1 MRSMIQRY
9 GPEKSKRVFYASK
22 NKKTITGVEESVF
35 NTYRTLAYLLEA
47 KRKPVITHQATGK
60 PYTVGAGHGQAL
72 SHVLSGDRSVEDTKR
87 EYRFRVPGDAKR
99 RAVASL
105 AAAHG
110 SKTAKKDVK
119 TLKKGSG
126 VLTVRGTPGK
136 FQSDSEGTQ
145 TEVSMPIAAHPD
157 TKDLDSTL
165 DPKTRIISRRT
176 TSRPTDVYRPK
187 AHSVRGELTVQDPGG
202 SLRKDGT
209 RRPGKPEERE
219 TIIVG
224 KERGPKGKRVH
235 KTGWPTKW
243 RGEEAPP
250 TEDT

>member
-1 MRSMIQRY
+1 
-9 GPEKSKRVFYASK
+9 
-22 NKKTITGVEESVF
+22 
-35 NTYRTLAYLLEA
+35 TYRTLAYLLEA

-87 EYRFRVPGDAKR
+87 EYRFRVKGDTKR

-105 AAAHG
+105 AAKHG

-126 VLTVRGTPGK
+126 VLTVRGKPGWHA
-136 FQSDSEGTQ
+136 DSEGTQ
-145 TEVSMPIAAHPD
+145 TEVSMPIAANPD
-157 TKDLDSTL
+157 TAPLAHTL

-176 TSRPTDVYRPK
+176 TSRQTDVTRPK
-187 AHSVRGELTVQDPGG
+187 ASSVRGELTVQDPGG

-209 RRPGKPEERE
+209 RRPGTPEERE

-224 KERGPKGKRVH
+224 RKRGPGGRRVLKKGF
-235 KTGWPTKW
+235 PTKW
-243 RGEEAPP
+243 SGEEAPP
-250 TEDT
+250 T

>member
-1 MRSMIQRY
+1 MRSMKKKY
-9 GPEKSKRVFYASK
+9 GSKKAKKVFYASK

-60 PYTVGAGHGQAL
+60 SYTVGAGHGQAL

-87 EYRFRVPGDAKR
+87 EYRFRVPGDTRR

-105 AAAHG
+105 AAKHG
-110 SKTAKKDVK
+110 SKTAEKDVK

-126 VLTVRGTPGK
+126 VLTVRGKPGWHA
-136 FQSDSEGTQ
+136 DSEGTQ
-145 TEVSMPIAAHPD
+145 TEVSMPVAAHPD
-157 TKDLDSTL
+157 TKDLDPTL

-176 TSRPTDVYRPK
+176 TSRQTDVTRPK
-187 AHSVRGELTVQDPGG
+187 ARSVAGETTVKAPGG
-202 SLRKDGT
+202 SLRKDGS

-224 KERGPKGKRVH
+224 RERGPQGKRVL
-235 KTGWPTKW
+235 KKGMPTRWSGK
-243 RGEEAPP
+243 EAEP
-250 TEDT
+250 TDDT